1 MKKIAIFASG
11 SGTNFQQI
19 CEYFQDNKDVEVN
32 VLIVNKKN
40 AYVRQRAANLGI
52 EDHYFNR
59 ADFYESD
66 KIVELLK
73 EKETDLIVLA
83 GFLWLIPQ
91 NLISAFPNKIINIHP
106 ALLPLYGGKGMYGHN
121 VHEAVIAAKEKESG
135 ITIHYVNEMYDSG
148 DIIFQAKCQ
157 LTEEDTVESLEEKIH
172 LLEKEH
178 YPQVIA
184 SIL

>member
-19 CEYFQDNKDVEVN
+19 CEYFQNNNQVKVD

-40 AYVRQRAANLGI
+40 AYVRQRATNLGI
-52 EDHYFNR
+52 EDFYFDR
-59 ADFYESD
+59 ADFYESA
-66 KIVELLK
+66 KVLELLQARNI
-73 EKETDLIVLA
+73 DLIVLA

-91 NLISAFPNKIINIHP
+91 NLITAFPNKIINIHP

-121 VHEAVIAAKEKESG
+121 VHQAVIAAREKESG
-135 ITIHYVNEMYDSG
+135 ITIHYVNELYDSG
-148 DIIFQAKCQ
+148 DIIFQTKCQ

-178 YPQVIA
+178 YPRVIA

>member
-19 CEYFQDNKDVEVN
+19 CEYFQNNNQVKVD

-40 AYVRQRAANLGI
+40 AYVRQRATNLGI
-52 EDHYFNR
+52 EDFYFDR
-59 ADFYESD
+59 ADFYESA
-66 KIVELLK
+66 KVLELLQARNI
-73 EKETDLIVLA
+73 DLIVLA

-91 NLISAFPNKIINIHP
+91 NLITAFPNKIINIHP

-121 VHEAVIAAKEKESG
+121 VHQAVIAAREKESG
-135 ITIHYVNEMYDSG
+135 ITIHYVNELYDNG

-157 LTEEDTVESLEEKIH
+157 LTEEDTIESLEEKIH

-178 YPQVIA
+178 YPRVIA

>member
-19 CEYFQDNKDVEVN
+19 CKYFQNNNQVKVD

-40 AYVRQRAANLGI
+40 AYVRQRATNLGI
-52 EDHYFNR
+52 EDFYFDR
-59 ADFYESD
+59 EDFYESA
-66 KIVELLK
+66 KVLELLQARNI
-73 EKETDLIVLA
+73 DLIVLA

-91 NLISAFPNKIINIHP
+91 NLITAFPNKIINIHP

-121 VHEAVIAAKEKESG
+121 VHQAVIAAREKESG
-135 ITIHYVNEMYDSG
+135 ITIHYVNELYDSG

-157 LTEEDTVESLEEKIH
+157 LTKEDTVESLEEKIH

-178 YPQVIA
+178 YPRVIA